1 MSPTIPNSLSVL
13 RCPLTG
19 SPLELLS
26 PARLDQINAFI
37 QQGLWGHADATI
49 PPAQLANGL
58 GTLDGEIVYRIDD
71 DIICL
76 LPQMA
81 IRPRSAQT
89 DNVGLRPELK
99 VVQAFYNEFGWVKS
113 DAGLF
118 NDTTAFT
125 ETRHCARRYQVR
137 CNDRILAH
145 LGRGTYLLDV
155 ASGAIPHAEYREH
168 SRQYRTRI
176 CVDFSIRALR
186 EARAQIGDHG
196 LFILGDITRLPLA
209 TDAIDAVMSLHT
221 IYHLPPEEQV
231 KACDELMRVARP
243 GAPVLVVYVWRY
255 SPFMRLADG
264 LRRFPRFVRRVLR
277 SLRGDPAATPAAP
290 SDAAAPPPALFFH
303 PCDHDWFAAHIAA
316 RHPVSLWV
324 WSAVT
329 SEFQSRFFTDDRRG
343 RLLSAF
349 VGKLEDAFPHWCGR
363 MGQYP
368 IWKFSKAAPR

>member
-1 MSPTIPNSLSVL
+1 MSPTIKGSLHVL

-19 SPLELLS
+19 SPLELLA
-26 PARLDQINAFI
+26 PARLDQLNSLI
-37 QQGLWGHADATI
+37 QQGFWGHTDASI

-58 GTLDGEIVYRIDD
+58 STPDGEIVYRIDD
-71 DIICL
+71 DVVCL

-81 IRPRSAQT
+81 IRPHSAQSAA
-89 DNVGLRPELK
+89 VGLRPELK

-145 LGRGTYLLDV
+145 LDQGTHILDV
-155 ASGAIPHAEYREH
+155 ASGAMPHPEYREH
-168 SRQYRTRI
+168 SRHYRTRI

-209 TDAIDAVMSLHT
+209 TDAMDAVISLHT
-221 IYHLPPEEQV
+221 IYHLPPEEQI
-231 KACDELMRVARP
+231 KACDELLRVVRP
-243 GAPVLVVYVWRY
+243 AAPVLVVYVWRHA
-255 SPFMRLADG
+255 PFMRFADG

-277 SLRGDPAATPAAP
+277 SSRSHPAPAP
-290 SDAAAPPPALFFH
+290 TGLEGVAAPPPALFFH
-303 PCDHDWFAAHIAA
+303 PCDHDWFVAHIAA
-316 RHPVSLWV
+316 RHPVSLGV

-349 VGKLEDAFPHWCGR
+349 VEKLEDAFPRWCGR